1 MSPASW
7 CRQSGPECGR
17 AWRTRCT
24 RSSSPASSS
33 ARLPISP
40 TARSTGCFPPP
51 RPAARSWPGSGR
63 PWWSPARRHH
73 RPPGPAASGMGRVSV
88 GKALLSEAED
98 DEAPG
103 TTGSSR
109 LRGLRLRPWAVVA
122 IWVVGVIAAFAC
134 YLQLARTRAVN
145 SDGAGQALQ
154 AWDMLHGNLL
164 LHGWLLGDV
173 SYYTTEVPQYLL
185 VELVR
190 GLNQDVVHVAAAM
203 TYTLATLLA
212 ALLAKGNSTGRQAL
226 VRVLIAVGI
235 MLAPQLTSGVNI
247 LLSSPDHIGTSV
259 PVMVVWL
266 ILDHARPR
274 WYVPVIAGVFL
285 GWALIADMLVLY
297 IGVLPLAVVC
307 AIRVYRAV
315 AVERK
320 PLASQWYE
328 LALGAAALLGA
339 AAAVLALRVI
349 HAQGGF
355 YMPAPN
361 AQFVQGGAAL
371 VHNLGITFEGLLLL
385 GGADFFGLRPTA
397 GNVFTM
403 LHVVGVFLA
412 AWGTWLAARRFLRD
426 RDLVAQLLVTGVLIN
441 LAVYVLST
449 RANVVSQTR
458 EIAPVLPFAAALAGR
473 LLDGRL
479 RAAKLM
485 PLLLVVLLGYL
496 AGLVHEISQ
505 PPVAAQNQQL
515 TSWLAARHL
524 HTGLS
529 GYWESNVVTLTSG
542 DRVQIRLVKP
552 SGGRLVAGHYESK
565 ADWYDPDRNTANFVV
580 IDPGVTGYPG
590 FTLERA
596 VLATFGAPAR
606 TYHVGSYTV
615 LVWNENLLG
624 KLGSATA
631 PSGR

>member
-1 MSPASW
+1 
-7 CRQSGPECGR
+7 
-17 AWRTRCT
+17 
-24 RSSSPASSS
+24 
-33 ARLPISP
+33 
-40 TARSTGCFPPP
+40 
-51 RPAARSWPGSGR
+51 
-63 PWWSPARRHH
+63 
-73 RPPGPAASGMGRVSV
+73 V
-88 GKALLSEAED
+88 GLGQALLSEAED

-103 TTGSSR
+103 TTGFAR
-109 LRGLRLRPWAVVA
+109 LRGLRLRPWAVTAV
-122 IWVVGVIAAFAC
+122 WVLGVIAAFAC

-145 SDGAGQALQ
+145 SDAAGQALQ

-173 SYYTTEVPQYLL
+173 SYYTTEVPQYML

-212 ALLAKGNSTGRQAL
+212 ALLAKGGSTGRQAL

-235 MLAPQLTSGVNI
+235 MLAPQLASGVNI

-259 PVMVVWL
+259 PVMAVWL

-274 WYVPVIAGVFL
+274 WFVPVIAGVFL
-285 GWALIADMLVLY
+285 GWAALADMLVLY
-297 IGVLPLAVVC
+297 IGVLPLVLVC

-320 PLASQWYE
+320 PLASQWYD
-328 LALGAAALLGA
+328 LALAAAALAGA

-349 HAQGGF
+349 HALGGF
-355 YMPAPN
+355 YMPAPT
-361 AQFVQGGAAL
+361 ARIVQDVPAL
-371 VHNLGITFEGLLLL
+371 LHNLGIAAEGLLLL
-385 GGADFFGLRPTA
+385 GGADFLGLRPTA
-397 GNVFTM
+397 GYFFTM

-412 AWGTWLAARRFLRD
+412 VWGTCLAARRFLRD
-426 RDLVAQLLVTGVLIN
+426 RDLVDQLLVAGVVVN
-441 LAVYVLST
+441 LVIYVLSS
-449 RANVVSQTR
+449 RANVISQTR
-458 EIAPVLPFAAALAGR
+458 EIAAVLPFSAALAGR
-473 LLDGRL
+473 LLAGRL
-479 RAAKLM
+479 LAGRLTAAKLM

-496 AGLVHEISQ
+496 AGLAREISQ

-552 SGGRLVAGHYESK
+552 SGGRLIAGAYETN
-565 ADWYDPDRNTANFVV
+565 AAWYDPARNTANFVV
-580 IDPGVTGYPG
+580 LSPGVPGYPG
-590 FTLERA
+590 FSAEQA
-596 VLATFGAPAR
+596 VLATFGKPAR

-615 LVWNENLLG
+615 LVWNRNLLPE
-624 KLGSATA
+624 LG
-631 PSGR
+631 

>member
-1 MSPASW
+1 V
-7 CRQSGPECGR
+7 
-17 AWRTRCT
+17 
-24 RSSSPASSS
+24 
-33 ARLPISP
+33 L
-40 TARSTGCFPPP
+40 
-51 RPAARSWPGSGR
+51 
-63 PWWSPARRHH
+63 
-73 RPPGPAASGMGRVSV
+73 
-88 GKALLSEAED
+88 
-98 DEAPG
+98 
-103 TTGSSR
+103 
-109 LRGLRLRPWAVVA
+109 
-122 IWVVGVIAAFAC
+122 GVIAGFAC
-134 YLQLARTRAVN
+134 YLQLSRTRAVN
-145 SDGAGQALQ
+145 SDGADQALQ

-164 LHGWLLGDV
+164 LHGWSLGDV
-173 SYYTTEVPQYLL
+173 SYYTTELPQYMM
-185 VELVR
+185 VEVVR
-190 GLNQDVVHVAAAM
+190 GLNADVVHVAAAM
-203 TYTLATLLA
+203 TYTLAVLLA
-212 ALLAKGNSTGRQAL
+212 ALLAKGNATGRQAL

-235 MLAPQLTSGVNI
+235 MLAPQLDSGVNI
-247 LLSSPDHIGTSV
+247 FLSSPDHIGTSV

-297 IGVLPLAVVC
+297 IGVLPLAAVC

-320 PLASQWYE
+320 PLATQWYE

-349 HAQGGF
+349 HAHGGF

-458 EIAPVLPFAAALAGR
+458 EIAAVLPFSAALAGR
-473 LLDGRL
+473 LLAGRL
-479 RAAKLM
+479 QAAKLI

-496 AGLVHEISQ
+496 VGLAHEISQ
-505 PPVAAQNQQL
+505 PPVAVQNQQL
-515 TSWLAARHL
+515 TSWLTTRHL
-524 HTGLS
+524 HNGLS

-542 DRVQIRLVKP
+542 DQVQIRLVKP
-552 SGGRLVAGHYESK
+552 DGGRLVPSTYETK
-565 ADWYDPDRNTANFVV
+565 ADWYDPARNTANFVV
-580 IDPGVTGYPG
+580 IDPGVAGYPG

-596 VLATFGAPAR
+596 VLATFGKPAR
-606 TYHVGSYTV
+606 TYHVGSYTI
-615 LVWNENLLG
+615 LFWNENLLG